1 MQVRSGTD
9 AKKDSYSAFGAKE
22 PESGKSLLEVLQDR
36 AARRVFVLGLATDYV
51 VKAGSSSI
59 TVPLSTHPH
68 HGYDKATCKLNS
80 RLCFQSPSTQTIV

>member
-1 MQVRSGTD
+1 MQVPSRAVQVRSGTD

-59 TVPLSTHPH
+59 TVHCPLTP
-68 HGYDKATCKLNS
+68 T
-80 RLCFQSPSTQTIV
+80 TVTIKPITLKKKN

>member
-1 MQVRSGTD
+1 MPSRAVQVRSGTD

-51 VKAGSSSI
+51 VKVGS
-59 TVPLSTHPH
+59 VAAPPLFRSTAHSPHP
-68 HGYDKATCKLNS
+68 G
-80 RLCFQSPSTQTIV
+80 